1 MAVQA
6 ENHSLSRQLALKEKK
21 SVILKNL
28 LEAKEQDLREHKAKA
43 QQELEESNNEAAKV
57 TVPCC
62 VSFSLVVAK
71 RAHAAEC
78 DANAAGRI
86 LLHPWRKTR
95 RRRRRHRRNMTNS

>member
-62 VSFSLVVAK
+62 VSFSLVGSKGVHDADFD
-71 RAHAAEC
+71 AHV
-78 DANAAGRI
+78 AGRI
-86 LLHPWRKTR
+86 LLLPWKKTR
-95 RRRRRHRRNMTNS
+95 LRRRRHKRNMTSS